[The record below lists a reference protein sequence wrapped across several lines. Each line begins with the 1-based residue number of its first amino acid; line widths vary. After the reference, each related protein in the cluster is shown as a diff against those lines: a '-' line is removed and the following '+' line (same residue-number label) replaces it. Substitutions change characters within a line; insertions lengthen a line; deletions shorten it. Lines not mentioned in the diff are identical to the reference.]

1 MSKIITDESELN
13 TSLDDLITEDY
24 ALEILGLKNV
34 ADFRKFSRSF
44 MKLSKI
50 VKGIENSDSE
60 KLDKDLVSEEYNTAK
75 KIEDK
80 IKKINNEKLD
90 KGLVSEEYDTAKKIE
105 DKIKEAKKAGTDA
118 GTEAN
123 KKLDKGNVQTKYDTA
138 EKIGNEIDKKFDKG
152 SLPAKISDAKD
163 LYDLIQNNSGLNFDE
178 NLLFLND
185 AGTKYVNKI
194 YFDRNKKGLFKCISQ
209 TTSTTNSTSYF
220 VDISNEA
227 NSAQLR
233 NLYKYSIQYENS
245 GGTTSLITTRENMNN
260 YRFICFVFNYY
271 GGPTLISMVPVSE
284 FKRYHFGYDM
294 RGGENADRNY
304 SAQILY
310 KGDAAVQATGR
321 LRIFKVIFIS

>member
-1 MSKIITDESELN
+1 MSKFTKFLNLFIPGKTDKGSVVTDVFEPN
-13 TSLDDLITEDY
+13 
-24 ALEILGLKNV
+24 
-34 ADFRKFSRSF
+34 F
-44 MKLSKI
+44 SKI
-50 VKGIENSDSE
+50 DDNAESTDLELKRLE
-60 KLDKDLVSEEYNTAK
+60 KD
-75 KIEDK
+75 
-80 IKKINNEKLD
+80 KLD

-227 NSAQLR
+227 NADQLR
-233 NLYKYSIQYENS
+233 NLI
-245 GGTTSLITTRENMNN
+245 GITTSSLNNNGYVKFLNGLIIQWGTGSGNISFPIPFPNR
-260 YRFICFVFNYY
+260 CFSVTSSSQHNE
-271 GGPTLISMVPVSE
+271 GWNEDTVINHIS
-284 FKRYHFGYDM
+284 R
-294 RGGENADRNY
+294 
-304 SAQILY
+304 
-310 KGDAAVQATGR
+310 TG
-321 LRIFKVIFIS
+321 FISHLARYGTGYTVSCNWIAIGI

>member
-1 MSKIITDESELN
+1 MSKFTKFLNLFIPGKTDKGSVVTDVFEPN
-13 TSLDDLITEDY
+13 
-24 ALEILGLKNV
+24 
-34 ADFRKFSRSF
+34 F
-44 MKLSKI
+44 SKI
-50 VKGIENSDSE
+50 DDNAESTDLELKRLE
-60 KLDKDLVSEEYNTAK
+60 KD
-75 KIEDK
+75 
-80 IKKINNEKLD
+80 KLD

-227 NSAQLR
+227 NSAQL
-233 NLYKYSIQYENS
+233 
-245 GGTTSLITTRENMNN
+245 
-260 YRFICFVFNYY
+260 
-271 GGPTLISMVPVSE
+271 
-284 FKRYHFGYDM
+284 
-294 RGGENADRNY
+294 
-304 SAQILY
+304 
-310 KGDAAVQATGR
+310 
-321 LRIFKVIFIS
+321 